1 MGSNEKE
8 QSIITHKIDES
19 HKTFPSYEVQK
30 QAKVSCAVR
39 NKDSGYLGV
48 RLVTGSM
55 RGLLGDWSCSI
66 LDLEDEYTSVFGYH
80 I

>member
-1 MGSNEKE
+1 M
-8 QSIITHKIDES
+8 
-19 HKTFPSYEVQK
+19 
-30 QAKVSCAVR
+30 SCAVR